1 MPRTDG
7 RSERETWKGGVSA
20 GGAVK
25 AVDPGIAPLPGRNLD
40 ARLSLDAHG
49 SRDLSIEESF
59 RTRMLFHQRARRSD
73 DSAILSPNGYGMDDQ
88 MYPPSPWAHGPTGPW
103 ADGPLGPWAYGPMGP
118 WAY

>member
-7 RSERETWKGGVSA
+7 RSEGETWKGGVSA

-59 RTRMLFHQRARRSD
+59 RTRMLFHQRARESCD
-73 DSAILSPNGYGMDDQ
+73 DIILSPNGYGMDDQ
-88 MYPPSPWAHGPTGPW
+88 IYPLSPMAHGPMAKW
-103 ADGPLGPWAYGPMGP
+103 AMGP
-118 WAY
+118 